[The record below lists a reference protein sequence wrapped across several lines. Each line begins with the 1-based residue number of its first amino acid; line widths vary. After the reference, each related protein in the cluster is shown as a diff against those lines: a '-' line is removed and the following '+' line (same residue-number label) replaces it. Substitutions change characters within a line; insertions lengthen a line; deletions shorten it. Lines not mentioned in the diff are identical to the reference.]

1 MSFNFKEIS
10 EQLNKASS
18 DDRGTGVSFSG
29 KSLKLNSEDDAK
41 EVCDEI
47 KKCENMGYLNLEGNT
62 LGPDAAKAVAKALES
77 HGSHLK
83 YALWKDMF
91 TGRMKTEIP
100 KALEYLGDG
109 LNRAGARLV
118 ELDLSDNAFGP
129 IGIQALAAFL
139 RSNTCYTLRVLR
151 LNNNGLGTAGGKMLA
166 EALLDCHANSSKEGQ
181 PLALRVFIA
190 GRNRLENKG
199 AKALADVFEKL
210 GSLEEVVM
218 PQNGIYHPGISALA
232 SGLSNNPGLRI
243 LNLNDNTVGP
253 KGAQALA
260 DVLHNFKALECLNLG
275 DCLLK
280 TKGALV
286 IADAL
291 GIQGNHIS
299 LTELNLAFNE
309 IRTRAAESLARAVAD
324 KIQLTSLQLD
334 GNAFGKSGRT
344 ALRNCLVSSERIE
357 SLGSLDEDAT
367 DDEESE
373 DEETGREGEDGEEEK
388 ETEGSDQDDD
398 VYIEKEQPVQTSIQ
412 EKSMKKPIEVKEF
425 MKSSTGENLLLIEGD
440 KVTAFLEYAKTLCQG
455 ENCQESE
462 KYVDELLHIV
472 MKVSSHCGSGYADV
486 RIEAERLTDL
496 LYSALFHYALEN
508 DQMSKLNNNL
518 LVDLGLIKSEDKSG
532 GKIDWNLEGCFKA
545 LEKVVQK
552 DYFPSLTKDALKLFI
567 EKPIKTGRKFV
578 DPFQEVKISLKAVL
592 DKLPST

>member
-1 MSFNFKEIS
+1 MSFNFKEIT
-10 EQLNKASS
+10 EQLNEATS
-18 DDRGTGVSFSG
+18 DARGAGVSFSG

-47 KKCENMGYLNLEGNT
+47 KKCEKMGYLDLEGNT
-62 LGPDAAKAVAKALES
+62 LGADAAKAVSKALET

-83 YALWKDMF
+83 RALWKDMF

-129 IGIQALAAFL
+129 IGVQGLAAFL
-139 RSNTCYTLRVLR
+139 RSSTCYTLQELR
-151 LNNNGLGTAGGKMLA
+151 LNNNGLGIAGGKMLA
-166 EALLDCHANSSKEGQ
+166 KALLDCHVNSSKEGK

-190 GRNRLENKG
+190 GRNRLENEG
-199 AKALADVFEKL
+199 ATALAGVFEKL

-218 PQNGIYHPGISALA
+218 PQNGIYHPGVSALA
-232 SGLSNNPGLRI
+232 NALSNNPGLRI

-260 DVLHNFKALECLNLG
+260 DVLHNFKSLEYLNLG

-280 TKGALV
+280 TRGALL

-299 LTELNLAFNE
+299 LTELNLSFNE
-309 IRTRAAESLARAVAD
+309 IRPRAAESLARAVAD
-324 KIQLTSLQLD
+324 KDQLTSFHLD
-334 GNAFGKSGRT
+334 GNAFGESGRT
-344 ALRNCLVSSERIE
+344 ALRNFLTTSERIE
-357 SLGSLDEDAT
+357 SLGGFDEDVT

-373 DEETGREGEDGEEEK
+373 EGETGSEEEEDK
-388 ETEGSDQDDD
+388 DTDDSDEDDG
-398 VYIEKEQPVQTSIQ
+398 VYIEKEETVQTPMQ
-412 EKSMKKPIEVKEF
+412 HKGVKNPIKVEEF

-440 KVTAFLEYAKTLCQG
+440 KVAQFLEYAKRVSQDNNHQDT
-455 ENCQESE
+455 
-462 KYVDELLHIV
+462 YVDELLPIV
-472 MKVSSHCGSGYADV
+472 MKVSSHCGSGYADIRV
-486 RIEAERLTDL
+486 EAEHLTDL
-496 LYSALFHYALEN
+496 LYSELFHYASKN
-508 DQMSKLNNNL
+508 DQMSNLNNNL
-518 LVDLGLIKSEDKSG
+518 LVDLGLIKSEDKNG

-545 LEKVVQK
+545 LEKIVQK

-567 EKPIKTGRKFV
+567 EKPIKPGRKFV
-578 DPFQEVKISLKAVL
+578 DPFQEVKTSLKAIL
-592 DKLPST
+592 DRLPNT